1 MNRKDD
7 HIRYALEQPQKESPF
22 SVIRLSYE
30 ALPLFNVSDIKTDV
44 SIFGQTFPYPI
55 FINAMTGGSENAK
68 KINERLAMLA
78 NAFNLPMALGSAST
92 LFENPEM
99 VETFSIV
106 KKVNPE
112 GFLIANL
119 GAHHPI
125 ENVEKVIQILQPNAF
140 EYHLNVA
147 QELAMPEGDRHFT
160 SWSKNIQEA
169 AKTLKIPF
177 IVKEVGFGMN
187 EHTMKRLHQWGV
199 QYVNVG
205 GRGGTNFAWI
215 ENQRRTVPLQGLN
228 EVGYST
234 PESLLRGK
242 AITPLTLIASGG
254 IQTPMEVV
262 KSLVLGAKIVG
273 MSRYFLRLV
282 TEKSHEDAVA
292 LLQTF
297 IEEIKAIMVT
307 LNVNTIDKLPEV
319 DYHIE
324 GGLWIR

>member
-7 HIRYALEQPQKESPF
+7 HIRYALEQPHKESPF
-22 SVIRLSYE
+22 SAIRLSYE
-30 ALPLFNVSDIKTDV
+30 ALPSCNVSDIKTDV
-44 SIFGQTFPYPI
+44 SIFGKTFPYPI

-78 NAFNLPMALGSAST
+78 KAFNLPMALGSAST

-99 VETFSIV
+99 LETFSIV

-160 SWSKNIQEA
+160 SWSKNIQIV

-187 EHTMKRLHQWGV
+187 EHTMKRFQQWGV
-199 QYVNVG
+199 QYINVG

-215 ENQRRTVPLQGLN
+215 ENQRRTVPLHGLN

-234 PESLLRGK
+234 AESLLRGK
-242 AITPLTLIASGG
+242 ALSSLTLLASGG

-262 KSLVLGAKIVG
+262 KSLVLGAKMVG

-282 TEKSHEDAVA
+282 TENSHEDAVA

-307 LNVNTIDKLPEV
+307 LNVNTIDKLPDVE
-319 DYHIE
+319 YHLE
-324 GGLWIR
+324 DGLWIR